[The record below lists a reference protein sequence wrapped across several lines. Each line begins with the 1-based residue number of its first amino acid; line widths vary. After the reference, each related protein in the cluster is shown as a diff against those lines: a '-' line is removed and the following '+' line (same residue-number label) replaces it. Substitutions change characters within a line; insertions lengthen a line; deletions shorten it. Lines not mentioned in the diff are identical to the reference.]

1 MQGVGI
7 LCSLAKAC
15 ACVKRGSIHIK
26 IKFLRILSGYVV
38 SSVYLNVQKSINL
51 ILCFDKTNLVQ
62 FNINTMWSECTI

>member
-1 MQGVGI
+1 MQVAGI

-15 ACVKRGSIHIK
+15 ACVKRVSIHIK
-26 IKFLRILSGYVV
+26 INVLWILGGYTV
-38 SSVYLNVQKSINL
+38 SSVYLNVQKPINL